1 MRGTLLS
8 AGGIVKVRYGVPMPV
23 AIMREVSPS
32 INECQLTFL
41 RREPIDVARA
51 MEQHRLYRIRLQV
64 SGWDVKMLPADAAL
78 PDSVFIEDTAVVL
91 PEAVIMTRP
100 GAESRRGELAAVAES
115 LRPLRTVAS
124 MEGPGTLDGGDVLLI
139 GKRLYAGLSTRT
151 NQEGIDELS
160 RLTQPHGYEVTPVP
174 VSQSLH
180 LKSAVTAV
188 GPHAVLLNPDWID
201 AELFTGL
208 RTISIHSMEP
218 FSANVLAL
226 DDVVLVST
234 QHPRTRERL
243 EKSGVKTDVIDVSEL
258 AKAEGALTC
267 CSLLVR

>member
-1 MRGTLLS
+1 MG
-8 AGGIVKVRYGVPMPV
+8 YGVAMPPV

-41 RREPIDVARA
+41 RRDPIDVAKA
-51 MEQHRLYRIRLQV
+51 MEQHRLYRIRLQL

-78 PDSVFIEDTAVVL
+78 PDSVFVEDTVVVL
-91 PEAVIMTRP
+91 PEVAILTRP
-100 GAESRRGELAAVAES
+100 GAASRRGELSVVAES
-115 LRPLRTVAS
+115 LRPLRTLAV
-124 MEGPGTLDGGDVLLI
+124 MEGPGTLDGGDVLAI
-139 GKRLYAGLSTRT
+139 GKTLYVGQSTRT
-151 NQEGIDELS
+151 NQEGIEELA
-160 RLTQPHGYEVTPVP
+160 RLTQPYGYEVTAVP
-174 VSQSLH
+174 VGQSLH

-188 GPHAVLLNPDWID
+188 GPHAVLLNPDWVDMEI
-201 AELFTGL
+201 FTGL
-208 RTISIHSMEP
+208 RTISIHSAEP

-226 DDVVLVST
+226 NDVVLVAT

>member
-1 MRGTLLS
+1 MRT
-8 AGGIVKVRYGVPMPV
+8 

-41 RREPIDVARA
+41 PREPIDVARA
-51 MEQHRLYRIRLQV
+51 MEQHRLYRIRLQM
-64 SGWDVKMLPADAAL
+64 SGWDVTMLPADAAL

-91 PEAVIMTRP
+91 PELAILTRP
-100 GAESRRGELAAVAES
+100 GAAARRGELSTVADS
-115 LRPLRTVAS
+115 LRPLRTVAA
-124 MEGPGTLDGGDVLLI
+124 MEGPGTLDGGDVLPV
-139 GKRLYAGLSTRT
+139 GKRIYAGLSTRT
-151 NQEGIDELS
+151 NQEGIEELA
-160 RLTQPHGYEVTPVP
+160 RLTEPHGYEVTPVP
-174 VSQSLH
+174 VGQALH

-188 GPHAVLLNPDWID
+188 GPHAVLLNPDWVD
-201 AELFTGL
+201 GELFTGL
-208 RTISIHSMEP
+208 RTISIHSAEP

-226 DDVVLVST
+226 DDVVLVPT

-243 EKSGVKTDVIDVSEL
+243 EKSGVKTDAIDISEL